1 MALEKILILSFLLVI
16 IQLTIPMLIDLLTGN
31 TNLKYLLSSRDTSS
45 NPSIYAQRANRA
57 SRNLLETLPIFVGI
71 TILSLI
77 REVDTSSIAL
87 VWLILRAIYIPI
99 YILGISYIRTGI
111 WAASLICL
119 ILMGL
124 KFL

>member
-31 TNLKYLLSSRDTSS
+31 TNLTYLLSSRDSS
-45 NPSIYAQRANRA
+45 SKPSIYAQRANRA
-57 SRNLLETLPIFVGI
+57 SRNLLETLPIFIGI
-71 TILSLI
+71 SILSLI
-77 REVDTSSIAL
+77 GEVDNSFVAL
-87 VWLILRAIYIPI
+87 LWLILRAIYIPI
-99 YILGISYIRTGI
+99 YILGINYVRTGI

>member
-1 MALEKILILSFLLVI
+1 MALEKILILAFLLAI

-31 TNLKYLLSSRDTSS
+31 TNLTYLLSSRDSS
-45 NPSIYAQRANRA
+45 SKPSIYAQRANRA
-57 SRNLLETLPIFVGI
+57 SRNLLETLPIFIGI
-71 TILSLI
+71 GILSLI
-77 REVDTSSIAL
+77 REVDNSSIAL
-87 VWLILRAIYIPI
+87 LWLILRAIYIPI

>member
-1 MALEKILILSFLLVI
+1 MALEKILILAFLLVI

-31 TNLKYLLSSRDTSS
+31 TNLTYLLSSRDSS
-45 NPSIYAQRANRA
+45 SKPSIYAQRANRA
-57 SRNLLETLPIFVGI
+57 SRNLLETLPIFIGI
-71 TILSLI
+71 SILSLI
-77 REVDTSSIAL
+77 REVDNSSVAL
-87 VWLILRAIYIPI
+87 LWLILRAIYIPI
-99 YILGISYIRTGI
+99 YILGINYVRTGI

>member
-1 MALEKILILSFLLVI
+1 MALEKILILAFLLAI

-31 TNLKYLLSSRDTSS
+31 TNLTYLLSSRDSS
-45 NPSIYAQRANRA
+45 SKPSIYAQRANRA
-57 SRNLLETLPIFVGI
+57 SRNLLETLPIFIGI
-71 TILSLI
+71 GILSLI
-77 REVDTSSIAL
+77 REVDNSSVAL
-87 VWLILRAIYIPI
+87 LWLILRAIYIPI
-99 YILGISYIRTGI
+99 YILGINYIRTGI

>member
-1 MALEKILILSFLLVI
+1 MALEKILILAFLLAI

-31 TNLKYLLSSRDTSS
+31 TNLTYLLSSRDSS
-45 NPSIYAQRANRA
+45 SKPSIYAQRANRA
-57 SRNLLETLPIFVGI
+57 SRNLLETLPIFIGI
-71 TILSLI
+71 SILSLI
-77 REVDTSSIAL
+77 REVDNSSVAL
-87 VWLILRAIYIPI
+87 LWLILRAIYIPI
-99 YILGISYIRTGI
+99 YILGINYVRTGI

>member
-1 MALEKILILSFLLVI
+1 MALEKILILAFLLVI

-31 TNLKYLLSSRDTSS
+31 TNLTYLLSSRDSS
-45 NPSIYAQRANRA
+45 SKPSIYAQRANRA
-57 SRNLLETLPIFVGI
+57 SRNLLETLPIFIGI
-71 TILSLI
+71 GILSLI
-77 REVDTSSIAL
+77 REVDNSYVAL
-87 VWLILRAIYIPI
+87 LWLILRAIYIPI

>member
-1 MALEKILILSFLLVI
+1 MALEKILILAFLLVI
-16 IQLTIPMLIDLLTGN
+16 IQLTIPILIDLLTGN
-31 TNLKYLLSSRDTSS
+31 TNLTYLLSSRDSS
-45 NPSIYAQRANRA
+45 SKPSIYAQRANRA
-57 SRNLLETLPIFVGI
+57 SRNLLETLPIFIGI
-71 TILSLI
+71 GILSLI
-77 REVDTSSIAL
+77 REVDNSSVAL
-87 VWLILRAIYIPI
+87 LWLILRAIYIPI

>member
-1 MALEKILILSFLLVI
+1 MALEKILILAFLLAI

-31 TNLKYLLSSRDTSS
+31 TNLTYLLSSRDSS
-45 NPSIYAQRANRA
+45 SKPSIYAQRANRA
-57 SRNLLETLPIFVGI
+57 SRNLLETLPIFIGI
-71 TILSLI
+71 GILSLI
-77 REVDTSSIAL
+77 REVDNSSVAL
-87 VWLILRAIYIPI
+87 LWLILRAIYIPI

>member
-1 MALEKILILSFLLVI
+1 MALEKILILAFLLVI

-31 TNLKYLLSSRDTSS
+31 TNLTYLLSSRDSS
-45 NPSIYAQRANRA
+45 LKPSIYAQRANRA
-57 SRNLLETLPIFVGI
+57 SRNLLETLPIFIGI
-71 TILSLI
+71 GILSLI
-77 REVDTSSIAL
+77 REVDNSYVAL
-87 VWLILRAIYIPI
+87 LWLILRAIYIPI
-99 YILGISYIRTGI
+99 YILGINYIRTGI

>member
-1 MALEKILILSFLLVI
+1 MALENILISSFLLAI

-31 TNLKYLLSSRDTSS
+31 TNLTYLLSSRDSS
-45 NPSIYAQRANRA
+45 SKPSIYAQRANRA
-57 SRNLLETLPIFVGI
+57 SRNLLETLPIFIGI
-71 TILSLI
+71 GILSLI
-77 REVDTSSIAL
+77 REVDNSFVAL
-87 VWLILRAIYIPI
+87 LWLILRTIYIPI
-99 YILGISYIRTGI
+99 YILGINYVRTGI

>member
-1 MALEKILILSFLLVI
+1 MALEKILILAFLLVI

-31 TNLKYLLSSRDTSS
+31 TNLTYLLSSRDSS
-45 NPSIYAQRANRA
+45 SKPSIYAQRANRA
-57 SRNLLETLPIFVGI
+57 SRNLLETLPIFIGI
-71 TILSLI
+71 GILSLI
-77 REVDTSSIAL
+77 REVDNSSVAL
-87 VWLILRAIYIPI
+87 LWLILRAIYIPI

>member
-1 MALEKILILSFLLVI
+1 MALEKILILAFLLVI

-31 TNLKYLLSSRDTSS
+31 TNLTYLLSSRDSS
-45 NPSIYAQRANRA
+45 SKPSIYAQRANRA
-57 SRNLLETLPIFVGI
+57 SRNLLETLPIFIGI
-71 TILSLI
+71 GILSLI
-77 REVDTSSIAL
+77 REVDNSSIAL
-87 VWLILRAIYIPI
+87 LWLILRAIYIPI
-99 YILGISYIRTGI
+99 YILGINYIRTGI

>member
-1 MALEKILILSFLLVI
+1 MALEKILILAFLLVI

-31 TNLKYLLSSRDTSS
+31 TNLTYLLSSRDSS
-45 NPSIYAQRANRA
+45 SKPSIYAQRANRA
-57 SRNLLETLPIFVGI
+57 SRNLLETLPIFIGI
-71 TILSLI
+71 GILSLI
-77 REVDTSSIAL
+77 REVDNSSIAL
-87 VWLILRAIYIPI
+87 LWLILRAIYIPI
-99 YILGISYIRTGI
+99 YILGINYVRTGI

>member
-1 MALEKILILSFLLVI
+1 MALENILISSFLLVI

-31 TNLKYLLSSRDTSS
+31 TNLKYLLSSRDISS

-87 VWLILRAIYIPI
+87 VWLMLRAIYIPI

>member
-1 MALEKILILSFLLVI
+1 MALENILISSFLLVI

-31 TNLKYLLSSRDTSS
+31 TNLTYLLSSRDSS
-45 NPSIYAQRANRA
+45 SKPSIYAQRANRA
-57 SRNLLETLPIFVGI
+57 SRNLLETLPIFIGI
-71 TILSLI
+71 GILSLI
-77 REVDTSSIAL
+77 REVDNSYVAL
-87 VWLILRAIYIPI
+87 LWLILRAIYIPI
-99 YILGISYIRTGI
+99 YILGINYIRTGI